1 VVRLRVDAK
10 EGATGIFLPKPRT
23 KQHLLLAPTV
33 TKAEDGLIR
42 VAILNVEGRREKLP
56 ARGALGTWIPTTDDM
71 QILSMNGELERARVA
86 KWVASLRKEDAPPLK
101 NEDQLDIG
109 EREAADKDLVVALL
123 RQYADIAEKKTG
135 CPPLATVN
143 VQHHIN
149 TGDAAPIMLRRRR

>member
-71 QILSMNGELERARVA
+71 QILSMNGELE
-86 KWVASLRKEDAPPLK
+86 EDAPPLK

-109 EREAADKDLVVALL
+109 EMEAADKDLVVALL

>member
-1 VVRLRVDAK
+1 
-10 EGATGIFLPKPRT
+10 
-23 KQHLLLAPTV
+23 
-33 TKAEDGLIR
+33 
-42 VAILNVEGRREKLP
+42 
-56 ARGALGTWIPTTDDM
+56 
-71 QILSMNGELERARVA
+71 
-86 KWVASLRKEDAPPLK
+86 LRKEDAPPLK

-109 EREAADKDLVVALL
+109 EMEAADKDLVVALL